1 MKHTN
6 FKLNWRASLTCIAF
20 LAIGLFANA
29 QKSTIT
35 GIVKD
40 AETGEPILGANILEK
55 GTTNGTITNF
65 DGQFTLTV
73 SPNATLVVK
82 YVGYIAIEMAVGSK
96 TNLIIQMKENAIA
109 ISEVMVIG
117 YGTVKKNDAT
127 GSVTAIKPDKM
138 NKGLTTNAQDMMMGK
153 IAGVSVISK
162 GGAPGE
168 SANIRIRGGASL
180 NASNDPLIV
189 VDGLA
194 LDNKGVGGSPNPLSA
209 INPND
214 IESFTVLKD
223 ASATAIYGSRA
234 SNGVIIITTKKG
246 EKGAKPRIS
255 YDTNLSLSTLR
266 NKYEVMNAD
275 QFRTLVDTLYKDKP
289 EILSRMGSAKTDWQS
304 HIYQNAISHDHNIN
318 VMGGLKNMPY
328 RGSFGYT
335 NQNGIIKT
343 SNYERF
349 TGSISLSPTFFDN
362 HLNVNINAKGLA
374 SNSQYVDAG
383 SVVGSAS
390 SYDPTQPV
398 TSTDAI
404 YQDNFSGYYQWTMKD
419 KGIVYRNSLAG
430 NNPVSILNQR
440 SDKAKSKN
448 FIGNVEV
455 DYKVH
460 FLPELRL
467 HLNLGYD
474 VAEGNQVLHVDSLSG
489 SDTHHGR
496 TGWEKKTKYNKLLS
510 FYSQYAKEFKNQKF
524 DVMGGYEYQEFF
536 DDRYNAYQGLESN
549 ISTTLPD
556 GTTHIG
562 GYNYTAD
569 KEINLYRL
577 LSFFGRANYSLKN
590 KYLATASLRADAT
603 SHFANGKKWG
613 LFPAAA
619 LAWRMSE
626 EDFIKEIDVIDDLK
640 LKIGYGAT
648 GQQDLGGR
656 NDYYTPVYQ
665 VSLTGAGYPIGE
677 NNTYI
682 QTYKPSPYNPLITW
696 EKTTTYNG
704 GIDFSLL
711 KSRLSGS
718 FDYYYRVTTDLIN
731 EIDAPGLQNFS
742 NKVWSNIGSLN
753 NMGVELSLLGRII
766 ETKDLKWELN
776 YNVSHNRNKI
786 TELTIQNGKNAIIP
800 VGGISAGTGNN
811 VQAYT
816 VGQPANIFYVYQQ
829 VFDANNKPIEGEYV
843 DRSGPDGIP
852 DGIINDDDRYFHKKP
867 TADLL
872 MGLASKLTYKNFD
885 FSFTLRASIGN
896 YMYNDVDARS
906 AQIGVTSIYS
916 SSGDGF
922 LSNKPISVYETNFT
936 KNATNYYL
944 SDYYIQNA
952 SFVRCDNIS
961 FGYSFNNLFR
971 VLKTGRIYATVQNPF
986 VITKYKGLDP
996 EVFDGIDRNIY
1007 PRPTISMIGLSLNF

>member
-1 MKHTN
+1 MM
-6 FKLNWRASLTCIAF
+6 FGISVLL
-20 LAIGLFANA
+20 NA
-29 QKSTIT
+29 QQISVT
-35 GIVKD
+35 GVVKD
-40 AETGEPILGANILEK
+40 ATTGDPIIGANILEK

-65 DGQFTLTV
+65 DGQFVLSV
-73 SPNATLVVK
+73 SSKSTLVVK
-82 YVGYIAIEMAVGSK
+82 YVGYTPVEIAVNGK
-96 TNLIIQMKENAIA
+96 TNLVIQMKEDAIA
-109 ISEVMVIG
+109 IGEVMVIG

-153 IAGVSVISK
+153 IAGVSVISN
-162 GGAPGE
+162 GGAPGG
-168 SANIRIRGGASL
+168 SATIRIRGGASL

-194 LDNKGVGGSPNPLSA
+194 LDNKGVGGAPNALSA

-246 EKGAKPRIS
+246 EKGTKPRVS
-255 YDTNLSLSTLR
+255 YDANMSVSTAR
-266 NKYEVMNAD
+266 TKYEVLSAD

-289 EILSRMGSAKTDWQS
+289 EILGKLGTSKTDWQS
-304 HIYQNAISHDHNIN
+304 LIYQNAISHDHNVNI
-318 VMGGLKNMPY
+318 MGGLKNMPY
-328 RGSFGYT
+328 RASFGYT
-335 NQNGIIKT
+335 NQDGIIKT
-343 SNYERF
+343 SNFERY
-349 TGSISLSPTFFDN
+349 TGSLNLSPSFFDN
-362 HLNVNINAKGLA
+362 HLKVNVNAKGLI

-404 YQDNFSGYYQWTMKD
+404 YQDNFSGYFQWTMKD
-419 KGIVYRNSLAG
+419 AGKVYRNSLAG

-440 SDKAKSKN
+440 SDKAESKN
-448 FIGNVEV
+448 FIGNVDV

-510 FYSQYAKEFKNQKF
+510 FYSQYAKEYDNQKF

-536 DDRYNAYQGLESN
+536 DDRFNEYQGLESDL
-549 ISTTLPD
+549 STTLPD

-562 GYNYTAD
+562 GYNYIAD

-577 LSFFGRANYSLKN
+577 LSFFGRANYSLN
-590 KYLATASLRADAT
+590 DKYLVTASLRADAT
-603 SHFANGKKWG
+603 SHFANGQKWG

-619 LAWRMSE
+619 LAWKLSE

-640 LKIGYGAT
+640 VKLGYGAT

-665 VSLTGAGYPIGE
+665 VSLNGASYPVGD
-677 NNTYI
+677 NNIYI

-696 EKTTTYNG
+696 EKTTTYNAG
-704 GIDFSLL
+704 VDFSLFR
-711 KSRLSGS
+711 SRLSGA

-731 EIDAPGLQNFS
+731 EIDAPGGQNFS

-753 NMGVELSLLGRII
+753 NMGVELSLIGRII

-786 TELTIQNGKNAIIP
+786 TELTISNGKNAIIP

-811 VQAYT
+811 VQAFT

-829 VFDANNKPIEGEYV
+829 VYDANNKPIEGEYV
-843 DRSGPDGIP
+843 DRSGPDGTP
-852 DGIINDDDRYFHKKP
+852 DGIINDDDRYFYKKP
-867 TADLL
+867 SADVL
-872 MGLASKLTYKNFD
+872 MGLASKLTYKDFD

-906 AQIGVTSIYS
+906 AQIGETSIYS

-922 LSNKPISVYETNFT
+922 FSNKPVSVYETNFT

-961 FGYSFNNLFR
+961 LGYSFKNLFK

-996 EVFDGIDRNIY
+996 EVFDGIDRSIY
-1007 PRPTISMIGLSLNF
+1007 PRPMISMIGLSLNF